1 MSAEGSTVV
10 IVIDVQNAVVGGLG
24 GSQNTEAHHA
34 LHQVVGRICELLER
48 ARAHN
53 VPVIYVQHDGGP
65 GHRLERGTA
74 GWEIRAEIAP
84 RPGERII
91 EKRACDS
98 FFQTTLDADLR
109 AMGITRLIVTG
120 CRTEYCVDT
129 TVRRAVSLGY
139 DVVLA
144 SDGHTTADEGGLSCE
159 QIIAHHNTVFEDFDA
174 GDHAV
179 SVRPCAAIEL

>member
-1 MSAEGSTVV
+1 MSAQGRTAVV
-10 IVIDVQNAVVGGLG
+10 VIDVQNAIISDLG
-24 GSQNTEAHHA
+24 GNRNAQAQQA
-34 LHQVVGRICELLER
+34 LDQVVRRIASLLER
-48 ARAHN
+48 ARAQG
-53 VPVIYVQHDGGP
+53 VPAIYIQHDGGP

-84 RPGERII
+84 RPGERVVD
-91 EKRACDS
+91 KRACDS
-98 FFQTTLDADLR
+98 FFETTLDADLR

-144 SDGHTTADEGGLSCE
+144 SDGHTTANEGGLSFE
-159 QIIAHHNTVFEDFDA
+159 QIIAHHNTVFADFDA
-174 GDHAV
+174 GNHV
-179 SVRPCAAIEL
+179 VRVRPCAAIEF

>member
-1 MSAEGSTVV
+1 MSGQGTNAV
-10 IVIDVQNAVVGGLG
+10 IVIDVQNAVLHVSD
-24 GSQNTEAHHA
+24 GSRNEEAHHA
-34 LHQVVGRICELLER
+34 LHLVVGRIATLLER
-48 ARAHN
+48 ARGRN
-53 VPVIYVQHDGGP
+53 VPVIYIQHDGGP
-65 GHRLERGTA
+65 GHCLERGTA

-84 RPGERII
+84 HPGEPVI

-98 FFQTTLDADLR
+98 FFGTTLDANLR
-109 AMGITRLIVTG
+109 GLGVTRLIVAG

-144 SDGHTTADEGGLSCE
+144 SDGHTTADAGGLRCE
-159 QIIAHHNTVFEDFDA
+159 QIVAHHNAVLHEFDA

-179 SVRPCAAIEL
+179 SVQPCAAIEF